1 MTREDAQK
9 LVRKTYAKFADEE
22 LKPIAAELEEREEF
36 PREIFQR
43 LAKMGTYGIRYPKEA
58 GGADA
63 GCTIFCIMC
72 EELARVSMSVA
83 AFTAM
88 QCLMSTN
95 FLYKFGTDELRE
107 KYFHPAMRG
116 EKVGAFCLTEPDAG
130 SDLTNVRTMAERVG
144 DEYVLNGL
152 KTWVTNG
159 PYADMFTI
167 LCQTDKTKG
176 IRGVNFFFV
185 PRDTPGL
192 SLSKKFDKLGTRA
205 TLICE
210 LALEDVHIPLENR
223 LGEEGRGMG
232 NLMKILAEIRIM
244 TAALSLGLARGAY
257 DESFQ
262 YAKDRVQFGKSIS
275 QYQAIQMKIGTIA
288 TEIYAS
294 HLMTYDVTARID
306 RGERVLKEAS
316 MAKLFVS
323 EVACRACDEATRIFG
338 AYSYANEY
346 PANRFFRDT
355 RFLLFGGGTS
365 ELLQCNIA
373 RYEGLF

>member
-1 MTREDAQK
+1 MTREEAQK
-9 LVRKTYAKFADEE
+9 LLRKTYAKFADEE
-22 LKPIAAELEEREEF
+22 LKPIANELEEREEF
-36 PREIFQR
+36 PWEIFKK
-43 LAKMGTYGIRYPKEA
+43 LAKMETFRIRYPKEV

-63 GCTIFCIMC
+63 GCTMFCIMV

-95 FLYKFGTDELRE
+95 FLCQYGTDELRE
-107 KYFHPAMRG
+107 KYYQPAMRG

-130 SDLTNVRTMAERVG
+130 SDLTNVRTMVERVG
-144 DEYVLNGL
+144 DEYVINGL

-159 PYADMFTI
+159 PYADFFTV
-167 LCQTDKTKG
+167 LCQTDRSKG
-176 IRGVNFFFV
+176 IRGVNFFFI
-185 PRDTPGL
+185 PRDTPGV

-210 LALEDVHIPLENR
+210 LALEDVHIPLEHR
-223 LGEEGRGMG
+223 LGDEGRGMA
-232 NLMKILAEIRIM
+232 NLMKILAEIRVM

-257 DESFQ
+257 EESFQ

-294 HLMTYDVTARID
+294 HLMTYDVTTRIE
-306 RGERVLKEAS
+306 RGERCLKEAS

-365 ELLQCNIA
+365 ELLQVNIA

>member
-1 MTREDAQK
+1 MTHEDAQK
-9 LVRKTYAKFADEE
+9 LLRKTFAKFADEE
-22 LKPIAAELEEREEF
+22 LKPIANELEEREEF
-36 PREIFQR
+36 PREIFKR
-43 LAKMGTYGIRYPKEA
+43 LANMDAFRIRYPKEA
-58 GGADA
+58 GCADA
-63 GCTIFCIMC
+63 GCTMFCIMC

-95 FLYKFGTDELRE
+95 FLFKYGTDELRK
-107 KYFHPAMRG
+107 KYFQPAMRG

-130 SDLTNVRTMAERVG
+130 SDLANIRTMAKRVG
-144 DEYVLNGL
+144 DEWVINGL

-159 PYADMFTI
+159 PYADMFTV
-167 LCQTDKTKG
+167 LCQTDKSKG
-176 IRGVNFFFV
+176 IRGVNFFFI
-185 PRDTPGL
+185 PRDTPGV
-192 SLSKKFDKLGTRA
+192 SVSKKFDKMGTRA
-205 TLICE
+205 TLIAE
-210 LALEDVHIPLENR
+210 LALEEIRIPLENR
-223 LGEEGRGMG
+223 LGDEGRGMA

-257 DESFQ
+257 EESFQ
-262 YAKDRVQFGKSIS
+262 YAKDRVQFNKPIS

-294 HLMTYDVTARID
+294 QLMTYDVTAMID
-306 RGERVLKEAS
+306 RGERCLKEAS

-323 EVACRACDEATRIFG
+323 EVACRAADEATRIFG

-365 ELLQCNIA
+365 EILQTMIA

>member
-1 MTREDAQK
+1 MTRAEAQK
-9 LVRKTYAKFADEE
+9 LLRKTFAKFADEE
-22 LKPIAAELEEREEF
+22 LKPIANELEERKEF
-36 PREIFQR
+36 PREIFKR
-43 LAKMGTYGIRYPKEA
+43 LADMGAFGIRYPREA
-58 GGADA
+58 GCAEA
-63 GCTIFCIMC
+63 GTTMYCIMC

-88 QCLMSTN
+88 QSLMSTN
-95 FLYKFGTDELRE
+95 FLYYYGTDELRE
-107 KYFHPAMRG
+107 NYFQPAMRG

-130 SDLTNVRTMAERVG
+130 SDLANIRTTAERAK
-144 DEYVLNGL
+144 DEWVLNGL

-167 LCQTDKTKG
+167 LCQTDKSKG

-185 PRDTPGL
+185 PKDTPGL
-192 SLSKKFDKLGTRA
+192 SISKTFNKLGTRA

-223 LGEEGRGMG
+223 LGDEGRGMA
-232 NLMKILAEIRIM
+232 NLMKILAEIRVM

-257 DESFQ
+257 EESFQ
-262 YAKDRVQFGKSIS
+262 YAKDRVQFGKPIS
-275 QYQAIQMKIGTIA
+275 QYQAIQMKIGTMA

-294 HLMTYDVTARID
+294 NLITYEVTAMID
-306 RGERVLKEAS
+306 RGERCLKEAS

-323 EVACRACDEATRIFG
+323 EVACRAADEATRILG

-346 PANRFFRDT
+346 PANRFYRDT

-365 ELLQCNIA
+365 EILQTMIA

>member
-1 MTREDAQK
+1 MTHLEAQK
-9 LVRKTYAKFADEE
+9 LLRKTFAKFANEE

-36 PREIFQR
+36 PREIFKQ
-43 LAKMGTYGIRYPKEA
+43 LAKMGAFGIRYPKEA
-58 GGADA
+58 GCAGG
-63 GCTIFCIMC
+63 GCTMFCIMC

-95 FLYKFGTDELRE
+95 FLFYHGSDELRE
-107 KYFHPAMRG
+107 RYFQPAMRG

-130 SDLTNVRTMAERVG
+130 SDLANIRTIAERVR
-144 DEYVLNGL
+144 DEYVINGL

-159 PYADMFTI
+159 PYADMFTV
-167 LCQTDKTKG
+167 LCQTDKSKG
-176 IRGVNFFFV
+176 IRGVNFFFI
-185 PRDTPGL
+185 PREAPGV
-192 SLSKKFDKLGTRA
+192 SVSKKFDKLGTRA
-205 TLICE
+205 TLIAE
-210 LALEDVHIPLENR
+210 LALEDVHIPLEHR
-223 LGEEGRGMG
+223 LGDEGRGMA
-232 NLMKILAEIRIM
+232 NLMRILAEIRIM

-257 DESFQ
+257 EESFQ
-262 YAKDRVQFGKSIS
+262 YAKDRVQFNKPIS

-294 HLMTYDVTARID
+294 HLMTYDVTAMID
-306 RGERVLKEAS
+306 RGERCLKEAS

-323 EVACRACDEATRIFG
+323 EVACRAADEATRIFG

-365 ELLQCNIA
+365 EILQTMIA

>member
-1 MTREDAQK
+1 VTKEEAKK
-9 LVRKTYAKFADEE
+9 LLRKTFAKFADEE
-22 LKPIAAELEEREEF
+22 LKPIANELEEREEF
-36 PREIFQR
+36 PREIFKK
-43 LAKMGTYGIRYPKEA
+43 LADMGAYRIRYPREY

-63 GCTIFCIMC
+63 GCTMFCIMV

-95 FLYKFGTDELRE
+95 FLCHYGTDELRE
-107 KYFHPAMRG
+107 KYFQPAMRG

-130 SDLTNVRTMAERVG
+130 SDLANVRTTAERVG

-167 LCQTDKTKG
+167 LCQTDKSKG

-185 PRDTPGL
+185 PKETPGL
-192 SLSKKFDKLGTRA
+192 SISKKFDKLGTRA

-210 LALEDVHIPLENR
+210 LALEDVHIPLEHR
-223 LGEEGRGMG
+223 LGDEGRGMG
-232 NLMKILAEIRIM
+232 NLMRILAEIRVM

-257 DESFQ
+257 EESFQ

-275 QYQAIQMKIGTIA
+275 QYQAIQMKIGTMA

-294 HLMTYDVTARID
+294 HLMTYDVTARIE
-306 RGERVLKEAS
+306 RGEKCLKEAS
-316 MAKLFVS
+316 MTKLFVS
-323 EVACRACDEATRIFG
+323 EVACRAADEATRILG

-365 ELLQCNIA
+365 EILQTMIA